1 MLRDHVVPA
10 AVTIVFAALALGSG
24 SPKKEKDA
32 PSASSDPKGAAS
44 LTSAGT
50 TPATTK
56 PAGSG
61 PDARKPASMTGA
73 RLLAICFKKS
83 AGVCEAYYNDTP
95 TELPKDCP
103 SGGGEL
109 KKSGDDCPSEG
120 LVGSCVYPPREKG
133 AMAQITSF
141 YANGSTKRDAAKTD
155 CLELPD
161 EKHPNEWVDGP
172 AAAIA
177 PASPAAKPA
186 AAAAAKPK
194 PKGK

>member
-10 AVTIVFAALALGSG
+10 AVTMLFAALALGSG

-32 PSASSDPKGAAS
+32 PSASDPKGAAS

-50 TPATTK
+50 TPATSK
-56 PAGSG
+56 PAGNG
-61 PDARKPASMTGA
+61 PDARKPTSMTGA
-73 RLLAICFKKS
+73 RLLATCLKKS
-83 AGVCEAYYNDTP
+83 AGVCEAYYNELP
-95 TELPKDCP
+95 TELTKDCAS
-103 SGGGEL
+103 SGGKL
-109 KKSGDDCPSEG
+109 DKSGEDCPSEG

-133 AMAQITSF
+133 AMAQMSSF
-141 YANGSTKRDAAKTD
+141 YAKKDAAKAD

-161 EKHPNEWVDGP
+161 EKHPNEWIDGP
-172 AAAIA
+172 AASSALA
-177 PASPAAKPA
+177 TVPAAKP